1 MLPIDCRS
9 LTGTFFAADAYAG
22 LPAHAAPREDL
33 VSKAAEFI
41 ERYRNSAMPAQSAPK
56 DFTPI
61 DGDDEL
67 ICDGPSSLPARLA
80 GFLRKTAERPDLFV
94 PDQIRALGV
103 EQSSCSEG

>member
-22 LPAHAAPREDL
+22 LRLTPRRAKTWFQKRQN
-33 VSKAAEFI
+33 SSNAI
-41 ERYRNSAMPAQSAPK
+41 EIPQCRRNPLK

-80 GFLRKTAERPDLFV
+80 GFLRETADGL
-94 PDQIRALGV
+94 I
-103 EQSSCSEG
+103 CSYPIKFGRRC